1 MDGFA
6 PLGNLFIENP
16 GVGVVDDTLQKF
28 AEGGKI
34 LGAEAVKHV
43 ALPCHGFWEAVAA
56 VARHDVPLRRCIPVW
71 RLVARSVC
79 VWPSAGMQQQNVQFM
94 QLIDDFLAL
103 IGHVSLHLYGHDV

>member
-6 PLGNLFIENP
+6 SLGNLFIENP

-43 ALPCHGFWEAVAA
+43 RCRVMAFGKLLQRWHATTCRFDVAYS
-56 VARHDVPLRRCIPVW
+56 CGG
-71 RLVARSVC
+71 S
-79 VWPSAGMQQQNVQFM
+79 
-94 QLIDDFLAL
+94 
-103 IGHVSLHLYGHDV
+103 